1 MINYTLKQLYSFE
14 AVVRL
19 GGFTS
24 ASKELHITQPAV
36 YMQVQQLQK
45 NIGSKIFNINGKT
58 ITPTFIGKKIYET
71 AVRAINVVENS
82 KLEIEQNLNPDSGHL
97 QIAVA
102 TTANSFVS
110 RLLSRFKKEYPK
122 MTFYIDVTNRHALLD
137 NLKNNNADLV
147 IMGEP
152 PKNIP
157 LISSAFMKN
166 PLIAIVHPDNEL
178 LTKKKISIK
187 DLNKE
192 TLLTREIGS
201 GTRITIERF
210 TGLDF
215 SSDIQINSNEAIVE
229 AVQAGLGIGFVSKH
243 FVNLQL
249 KKIGVE
255 NKNIFV
261 MCHTGTRSQTVVKWL
276 KKNGYENCVNVLGGI
291 DAWAALIDRNIRRY

>member
-36 YMQVQQLQK
+36 YMQVQQLQE
-45 NIGSKIFNINGKT
+45 NIGAKLFNVNGKT
-58 ITPTFIGKKIYET
+58 ITSTFIGKKIYET

-82 KLEIEQNLNPDSGHL
+82 KLEIDQSLNPDSGHL

-166 PLIAIVHPDNEL
+166 PLIAIAHPDNEL

-215 SSDIQINSNEAIVE
+215 NSDIQINSNEAIVE

-243 FVNLQL
+243 SVNLQL
-249 KKIGVE
+249 K
-255 NKNIFV
+255 NNIIKQLDVAPFPIIRQWHIVHHAEAELSPIARRFKQFV
-261 MCHTGTRSQTVVKWL
+261 
-276 KKNGYENCVNVLGGI
+276 I
-291 DAWAALIDRNIRRY
+291 DNT

>member
-36 YMQVQQLQK
+36 YMQVQQLQQ
-45 NIGSKIFNINGKT
+45 NIGAKIFNINGKT

-71 AVRAINVVENS
+71 AVGAINVVENS

-122 MTFYIDVTNRHALLD
+122 MTFYIDVTNRHSLLD

-157 LISSAFMKN
+157 LTSSAFMKN

-178 LTKKKISIK
+178 LTKKNISIK

-192 TLLTREIGS
+192 ILLTREIGS

-215 SSDIQINSNEAIVE
+215 NSDIQINSNEAIVE

-243 FVNLQL
+243 SVNLQL
-249 KKIGVE
+249 KNNIIKQLDVAPFPIIRQWHIVHHAEAELSPIARRFKQFVIE
-255 NKNIFV
+255 N
-261 MCHTGTRSQTVVKWL
+261 T
-276 KKNGYENCVNVLGGI
+276 
-291 DAWAALIDRNIRRY
+291 

>member
-36 YMQVQQLQK
+36 YMQVQQLQQ
-45 NIGSKIFNINGKT
+45 NIGAKIFNINGKT

-166 PLIAIVHPDNEL
+166 PLIAIAHPDNEL

-215 SSDIQINSNEAIVE
+215 NSDIQINSNEAIVE

-243 FVNLQL
+243 SVSLQL
-249 KKIGVE
+249 KNNIIKQLDVAPFPIIRQWHIVHHAEAELSPIARRFKQFVIE
-255 NKNIFV
+255 N
-261 MCHTGTRSQTVVKWL
+261 T
-276 KKNGYENCVNVLGGI
+276 
-291 DAWAALIDRNIRRY
+291 

>member
-58 ITPTFIGKKIYET
+58 ITPTFIGKKIYKT

-166 PLIAIVHPDNEL
+166 PLIAIAHPDNEL

-201 GTRITIERF
+201 GTRITVERF

-215 SSDIQINSNEAIVE
+215 NSDIQINSNEAIVE
-229 AVQAGLGIGFVSKH
+229 AVQAGLGIGFVSKYS
-243 FVNLQL
+243 VSLQL
-249 KKIGVE
+249 KNNIIKQLDVAPFPIIRQWHIVHHAEAELSPIARRFKQFVIE
-255 NKNIFV
+255 N
-261 MCHTGTRSQTVVKWL
+261 T
-276 KKNGYENCVNVLGGI
+276 
-291 DAWAALIDRNIRRY
+291 

>member
-36 YMQVQQLQK
+36 YMQVQQLQQ
-45 NIGSKIFNINGKT
+45 NIGAKIFNINGKT

-166 PLIAIVHPDNEL
+166 PLIAIAHPDNEL
-178 LTKKKISIK
+178 LNKKKISIK

-210 TGLDF
+210 TGLNF
-215 SSDIQINSNEAIVE
+215 NSDIQINSNEAIVE

-243 FVNLQL
+243 SVSLQL
-249 KKIGVE
+249 KNNIIKQLNVAPFPIIRQWHIVHHAEAELSPIARRFKQFVIE
-255 NKNIFV
+255 N
-261 MCHTGTRSQTVVKWL
+261 T
-276 KKNGYENCVNVLGGI
+276 
-291 DAWAALIDRNIRRY
+291 

>member
-45 NIGSKIFNINGKT
+45 NIGAKIFNINGKT

-71 AVRAINVVENS
+71 AVGAINVVENS
-82 KLEIEQNLNPDSGHL
+82 KLEIEQSLNPNSGHL

-110 RLLSRFKKEYPK
+110 NLLSKFKKEFPK
-122 MTFYIDVTNRHALLD
+122 MTFYMDVTNRQALLD

-187 DLNKE
+187 DLRKE

-243 FVNLQL
+243 SVNLQL
-249 KKIGVE
+249 K
-255 NKNIFV
+255 NNIIKQLDVAPFPIIRQWHIV
-261 MCHTGTRSQTVVKWL
+261 HHAEAELSPIARRFKQFI
-276 KKNGYENCVNVLGGI
+276 I
-291 DAWAALIDRNIRRY
+291 DNT

>member
-45 NIGSKIFNINGKT
+45 NIGAKLFNINGKT

-82 KLEIEQNLNPDSGHL
+82 KLEIDQSLNPDSGHL

-137 NLKNNNADLV
+137 NLKKNNADLV

-215 SSDIQINSNEAIVE
+215 NSDIQINSNEAIVE

-243 FVNLQL
+243 SVNLQL
-249 KKIGVE
+249 KNNIIKQLNVAPFPIIRQWHIVHHAEAELSPIARRFKQFVIE
-255 NKNIFV
+255 N
-261 MCHTGTRSQTVVKWL
+261 T
-276 KKNGYENCVNVLGGI
+276 
-291 DAWAALIDRNIRRY
+291 

>member
-45 NIGSKIFNINGKT
+45 NIGAKLFNINGKT

-201 GTRITIERF
+201 GTRITVERF

-215 SSDIQINSNEAIVE
+215 NSDIQINSNEAIVE

-243 FVNLQL
+243 SVNLQL
-249 KKIGVE
+249 K
-255 NKNIFV
+255 NNIIKQLDVAPFPIIRQWHIVHHAEAELSPIARRFKQFV
-261 MCHTGTRSQTVVKWL
+261 
-276 KKNGYENCVNVLGGI
+276 I
-291 DAWAALIDRNIRRY
+291 DNT

>member
-45 NIGSKIFNINGKT
+45 NIGAKLFNINGKT

-122 MTFYIDVTNRHALLD
+122 MTFYINVTNRHSLLD

-157 LISSAFMKN
+157 LTSSAFMKN
-166 PLIAIVHPDNEL
+166 PLIAIAHPDNEL

-215 SSDIQINSNEAIVE
+215 NSDIQINSNEAIVE

-243 FVNLQL
+243 SVSLQL
-249 KKIGVE
+249 KNNIIKQLNVAPFPIIRQWHIVHHAEAELSPIARRFKQFVIE
-255 NKNIFV
+255 N
-261 MCHTGTRSQTVVKWL
+261 T
-276 KKNGYENCVNVLGGI
+276 
-291 DAWAALIDRNIRRY
+291 

>member
-45 NIGSKIFNINGKT
+45 NIGAKLFNINGKT
-58 ITPTFIGKKIYET
+58 ITATFIGKKIYET

-82 KLEIEQNLNPDSGHL
+82 KLEIDQSLNPDSGHL

-178 LTKKKISIK
+178 LTKKNISIK

-192 TLLTREIGS
+192 ILLTREIGS
-201 GTRITIERF
+201 GTRITVERF

-215 SSDIQINSNEAIVE
+215 NSDIQINSNEAIVE

-243 FVNLQL
+243 SVNLQL
-249 KKIGVE
+249 KNNIIKQLDVAPFPIIRQWHIVHHAEAELSPIARRFKQFVIE
-255 NKNIFV
+255 N
-261 MCHTGTRSQTVVKWL
+261 T
-276 KKNGYENCVNVLGGI
+276 
-291 DAWAALIDRNIRRY
+291 

>member
-36 YMQVQQLQK
+36 YMQVQQLQQ
-45 NIGSKIFNINGKT
+45 NIGTKIFNINGKT

-178 LTKKKISIK
+178 LNKKKISIK

-243 FVNLQL
+243 SVNLQL
-249 KKIGVE
+249 KNNIIKQLNVAPFPIIRQWHIVHHAEAELSPIARRFKQFVIE
-255 NKNIFV
+255 N
-261 MCHTGTRSQTVVKWL
+261 T
-276 KKNGYENCVNVLGGI
+276 
-291 DAWAALIDRNIRRY
+291 

>member
-36 YMQVQQLQK
+36 YMQVQQLQE
-45 NIGSKIFNINGKT
+45 NIGAKIFNVNGKK
-58 ITPTFIGKKIYET
+58 ITPTFIGNKIYET

-82 KLEIEQNLNPDSGHL
+82 KVDIDQSLNPDSGHL

-110 RLLSRFKKEYPK
+110 RLLSKFKKEYPK

-249 KKIGVE
+249 K
-255 NKNIFV
+255 NNIIKQLDVAPFPIIRQWHIVHHAEAELSPIARRFKQFV
-261 MCHTGTRSQTVVKWL
+261 
-276 KKNGYENCVNVLGGI
+276 I
-291 DAWAALIDRNIRRY
+291 DNT

>member
-14 AVVRL
+14 AVIRL

-45 NIGSKIFNINGKT
+45 NIGAKLFNINGKT
-58 ITPTFIGKKIYET
+58 ITATFIGKKIYET

-82 KLEIEQNLNPDSGHL
+82 KLEIDQSLNPDSGHL

-122 MTFYIDVTNRHALLD
+122 MTFYIDVTNRQALLD

-166 PLIAIVHPDNEL
+166 PLIAIAHPDNEL

-215 SSDIQINSNEAIVE
+215 NSDIQINSNEAIVE

-243 FVNLQL
+243 SVSLQL
-249 KKIGVE
+249 K
-255 NKNIFV
+255 NNIIKQLDVAPFPIIRQWHIVHHAEAELSPIARRFKQFV
-261 MCHTGTRSQTVVKWL
+261 
-276 KKNGYENCVNVLGGI
+276 I
-291 DAWAALIDRNIRRY
+291 DNT

>member
-36 YMQVQQLQK
+36 YMQVQQLQQ
-45 NIGSKIFNINGKT
+45 NIGAKIFNINGKT

-166 PLIAIVHPDNEL
+166 PLIAIAHPDNEL
-178 LTKKKISIK
+178 LNKKKISIK

-215 SSDIQINSNEAIVE
+215 NSDIQINSNEAIVE

-243 FVNLQL
+243 SVSLQL
-249 KKIGVE
+249 KNNIIKQLNVAPFPIIRQWHIVHHAEAELSPIARRFKQFVIE
-255 NKNIFV
+255 N
-261 MCHTGTRSQTVVKWL
+261 T
-276 KKNGYENCVNVLGGI
+276 
-291 DAWAALIDRNIRRY
+291 

>member
-36 YMQVQQLQK
+36 YMQVQQLQQ
-45 NIGSKIFNINGKT
+45 NIGAKIFNINGKT

-71 AVRAINVVENS
+71 AVRAINVLENS

-210 TGLDF
+210 TGLNF
-215 SSDIQINSNEAIVE
+215 NSDIQINSNEAIVE

-243 FVNLQL
+243 SVNLQL
-249 KKIGVE
+249 KNNIIKQLDVAPFPIIRQWHIVHHAEAELSPIARRFKQFVIE
-255 NKNIFV
+255 N
-261 MCHTGTRSQTVVKWL
+261 T
-276 KKNGYENCVNVLGGI
+276 
-291 DAWAALIDRNIRRY
+291 

>member
-36 YMQVQQLQK
+36 YMQVQQLQE
-45 NIGSKIFNINGKT
+45 NIGTKLFNVNGKT

-71 AVRAINVVENS
+71 ALAAINVVENS
-82 KLEIEQNLNPDSGHL
+82 KLEIDQSLNPDSGHL

-110 RLLSRFKKEYPK
+110 RLLSKFKKEFPK

-137 NLKNNNADLV
+137 NLKNHNADLV

-215 SSDIQINSNEAIVE
+215 NSDIQINSNQAIVE

-243 FVNLQL
+243 SVNLELKNNIIKQL
-249 KKIGVE
+249 DVSPFPIIRHWHIVHHAEAQLSPIARRFKQFVIE
-255 NKNIFV
+255 N
-261 MCHTGTRSQTVVKWL
+261 T
-276 KKNGYENCVNVLGGI
+276 
-291 DAWAALIDRNIRRY
+291 

>member
-45 NIGSKIFNINGKT
+45 NIGTKLFNINGKT

-71 AVRAINVVENS
+71 AVGAINVVENS
-82 KLEIEQNLNPDSGHL
+82 KLEIDQSLNPDSGHL

-110 RLLSRFKKEYPK
+110 RLLSKFKKEYPK

-137 NLKNNNADLV
+137 NLKNHNADLV

-215 SSDIQINSNEAIVE
+215 NSDIQINSNQAIVE
-229 AVQAGLGIGFVSKH
+229 AVQAGLGIGFVSMH
-243 FVNLQL
+243 SVNLELKNNIIKQL
-249 KKIGVE
+249 DVVPFPIIRQWHIVHHADAELSPIARRFKQFVIE
-255 NKNIFV
+255 N
-261 MCHTGTRSQTVVKWL
+261 T
-276 KKNGYENCVNVLGGI
+276 
-291 DAWAALIDRNIRRY
+291 

>member
-45 NIGSKIFNINGKT
+45 NIGAKLFNINGKT

-71 AVRAINVVENS
+71 AVGAINVVENS

-122 MTFYIDVTNRHALLD
+122 MSFYIDVTNRQALLD

-215 SSDIQINSNEAIVE
+215 NSDIQINSNEAIVE

-243 FVNLQL
+243 SVSLQL
-249 KKIGVE
+249 KNNIIKQLDVAPFPIIRQWHIVHHAEAELSPIARRFKQFVIE
-255 NKNIFV
+255 N
-261 MCHTGTRSQTVVKWL
+261 T
-276 KKNGYENCVNVLGGI
+276 
-291 DAWAALIDRNIRRY
+291 

>member
-36 YMQVQQLQK
+36 YMQVQQLQD
-45 NIGSKIFNINGKT
+45 NIGAKIFNVKGKR
-58 ITPTFIGKKIYET
+58 ITPTFIGNKIYQT
-71 AVRAINVVENS
+71 AVKAINVVENS
-82 KLEIEQNLNPDSGHL
+82 KLEIEQSLNPDAGHL

-110 RLLSRFKKEYPK
+110 NLLSKFKKEFPR
-122 MTFYIDVTNRHALLD
+122 MTFYMDVTNRDALLD
-137 NLKNNNADLV
+137 NLRNKNADLV

-152 PKNIP
+152 PKNIA
-157 LISSAFMKN
+157 LTSSAFMEN
-166 PLIAIVHPDNEL
+166 PLIAIAHPNNEL
-178 LTKKKISIK
+178 LSKKKISIK
-187 DLNKE
+187 DLSKE

-210 TGLDF
+210 TGLNF
-215 SSDIQINSNEAIVE
+215 NSDIQINSNEAIVE

-243 FVNLQL
+243 SVKLQL
-249 KKIGVE
+249 E
-255 NKNIFV
+255 NKVIQQLDVAPFPIIRQWHIVHHAEAELSPIAKGFKQFV
-261 MCHTGTRSQTVVKWL
+261 
-276 KKNGYENCVNVLGGI
+276 I
-291 DAWAALIDRNIRRY
+291 DNT

>member
-36 YMQVQQLQK
+36 YMQVQQLQQ
-45 NIGSKIFNINGKT
+45 NIGAKIFNINGKT

-166 PLIAIVHPDNEL
+166 PLIAIAHPDNEL
-178 LTKKKISIK
+178 LNKKKISIK

-215 SSDIQINSNEAIVE
+215 NSDIQINSNEAIVE

-243 FVNLQL
+243 SVNLQL
-249 KKIGVE
+249 K
-255 NKNIFV
+255 NNIIKQLDVAPFPIIRQWHIVHHAEAELSPIARRFKQFV
-261 MCHTGTRSQTVVKWL
+261 
-276 KKNGYENCVNVLGGI
+276 I
-291 DAWAALIDRNIRRY
+291 DNT

>member
-36 YMQVQQLQK
+36 YMQVQQLQQ
-45 NIGSKIFNINGKT
+45 NIGAKIFNINGKT

-122 MTFYIDVTNRHALLD
+122 MTFYIDVTNRHSLLD

-166 PLIAIVHPDNEL
+166 PLIAIAHPDNGL

-215 SSDIQINSNEAIVE
+215 NSDIQINSNEAIVE

-243 FVNLQL
+243 SVSLQL
-249 KKIGVE
+249 K
-255 NKNIFV
+255 NNIIKQLDVAPFPIIRQWHIVHHAEAELSPIARRFKQFV
-261 MCHTGTRSQTVVKWL
+261 
-276 KKNGYENCVNVLGGI
+276 I
-291 DAWAALIDRNIRRY
+291 DNT

>member
-36 YMQVQQLQK
+36 YMQVQQLQQ
-45 NIGSKIFNINGKT
+45 NIGAKIFNINGKT

-71 AVRAINVVENS
+71 AVGAINVVENS

-110 RLLSRFKKEYPK
+110 RLLSRFKNEYPK
-122 MTFYIDVTNRHALLD
+122 MTFYIDVTNRQALLD

-166 PLIAIVHPDNEL
+166 PLIAIAHPDNEL

-201 GTRITIERF
+201 GTRITVERF

-215 SSDIQINSNEAIVE
+215 NSDIQINSNEAIVE

-243 FVNLQL
+243 SVNLQL
-249 KKIGVE
+249 KNNIIKQLDVAPFPIIRQWHIVHHAEAQLSPIARRFKQFVIE
-255 NKNIFV
+255 N
-261 MCHTGTRSQTVVKWL
+261 T
-276 KKNGYENCVNVLGGI
+276 
-291 DAWAALIDRNIRRY
+291 

>member
-24 ASKELHITQPAV
+24 ASKEVHITQPAV

-45 NIGSKIFNINGKT
+45 NIGAKLFNINGKT
-58 ITPTFIGKKIYET
+58 ITATFIGKKIYET
-71 AVRAINVVENS
+71 AVGAINVVENS
-82 KLEIEQNLNPDSGHL
+82 KLEIDQSLNPDSGHL

-122 MTFYIDVTNRHALLD
+122 MTFYIDVTNRQALLD

-166 PLIAIVHPDNEL
+166 PLIAIAHPDNEL

-243 FVNLQL
+243 SVNLQL
-249 KKIGVE
+249 KNNIIKQLDVATFPIIRQWHIVHHAEAQLSPIARRFKQFVIE
-255 NKNIFV
+255 N
-261 MCHTGTRSQTVVKWL
+261 T
-276 KKNGYENCVNVLGGI
+276 
-291 DAWAALIDRNIRRY
+291 

>member
-36 YMQVQQLQK
+36 YMQVQQLQQ
-45 NIGSKIFNINGKT
+45 NIGAKIFNINGKT

-215 SSDIQINSNEAIVE
+215 NSDIQINSNEAIVE

-243 FVNLQL
+243 SVNLQL
-249 KKIGVE
+249 K
-255 NKNIFV
+255 NNIIKQLDVAPFPIIRQWHIV
-261 MCHTGTRSQTVVKWL
+261 HHAEAELSPIARRFKQFI
-276 KKNGYENCVNVLGGI
+276 I
-291 DAWAALIDRNIRRY
+291 DNT

>member
-45 NIGSKIFNINGKT
+45 NIGAKLFNINGKT
-58 ITPTFIGKKIYET
+58 ITATFIGKKIYET
-71 AVRAINVVENS
+71 AVGAINVVENS
-82 KLEIEQNLNPDSGHL
+82 KLEIDQSLNPDSGHL

-122 MTFYIDVTNRHALLD
+122 MTFYIDVTNRQALLD

-166 PLIAIVHPDNEL
+166 PLIAIAHPDNEL

-243 FVNLQL
+243 SVNLQL
-249 KKIGVE
+249 KNNIIKQLDVAPFPIIRQWHIVHHAEAQLSPIARRFKQFVIE
-255 NKNIFV
+255 N
-261 MCHTGTRSQTVVKWL
+261 T
-276 KKNGYENCVNVLGGI
+276 
-291 DAWAALIDRNIRRY
+291 

>member
-1 MINYTLKQLYSFE
+1 
-14 AVVRL
+14 
-19 GGFTS
+19 
-24 ASKELHITQPAV
+24 
-36 YMQVQQLQK
+36 
-45 NIGSKIFNINGKT
+45 
-58 ITPTFIGKKIYET
+58 
-71 AVRAINVVENS
+71 
-82 KLEIEQNLNPDSGHL
+82 
-97 QIAVA
+97 
-102 TTANSFVS
+102 
-110 RLLSRFKKEYPK
+110 
-122 MTFYIDVTNRHALLD
+122 MTFYMDVTNRRALLD
-137 NLKNNNADLV
+137 NLKNKNADLV

-243 FVNLQL
+243 SVNLQL
-249 KKIGVE
+249 KNNIIKQLDVAPFPIIRQWHIVHHAEAQLSPIARRFKQFVIE
-255 NKNIFV
+255 N
-261 MCHTGTRSQTVVKWL
+261 T
-276 KKNGYENCVNVLGGI
+276 
-291 DAWAALIDRNIRRY
+291 

>member
-14 AVVRL
+14 AVIRL

-45 NIGSKIFNINGKT
+45 NIGAKLFNINGKT

-71 AVRAINVVENS
+71 AVKAINVVENS
-82 KLEIEQNLNPDSGHL
+82 KLEIEQSLNPNSGHL

-110 RLLSRFKKEYPK
+110 NLLSKFKKEFPK
-122 MTFYIDVTNRHALLD
+122 MTFYMDVTNRRALLD
-137 NLKNNNADLV
+137 NLKNKNADLV

-215 SSDIQINSNEAIVE
+215 NSDIQINSNEAIVE

-243 FVNLQL
+243 SVNLQL
-249 KKIGVE
+249 KNNIIKQLDVAPFPIIRQWHIVHHAEAELSPIARRFKQFVIE
-255 NKNIFV
+255 N
-261 MCHTGTRSQTVVKWL
+261 T
-276 KKNGYENCVNVLGGI
+276 
-291 DAWAALIDRNIRRY
+291 

>member
-45 NIGSKIFNINGKT
+45 NIGAKLFNINGKA
-58 ITPTFIGKKIYET
+58 ITATFIGKKIYET

-166 PLIAIVHPDNEL
+166 PLIAIAHPDNEL

-243 FVNLQL
+243 SVNLQL
-249 KKIGVE
+249 K
-255 NKNIFV
+255 NNIIKQLDVAPFPIIRQWHIVHHAEAELSPIARRFKQFV
-261 MCHTGTRSQTVVKWL
+261 
-276 KKNGYENCVNVLGGI
+276 I
-291 DAWAALIDRNIRRY
+291 DNT

>member
-45 NIGSKIFNINGKT
+45 NIGAKLFNINGKT

-166 PLIAIVHPDNEL
+166 PLIAIAHPDNEL

-215 SSDIQINSNEAIVE
+215 NSDIQINSNEAIVE

-243 FVNLQL
+243 SVSLQL
-249 KKIGVE
+249 KNNIIKQLNVAPFPIIRQWHIVHHAEVE
-255 NKNIFV
+255 LSPIARRFKQFV
-261 MCHTGTRSQTVVKWL
+261 I
-276 KKNGYENCVNVLGGI
+276 ENT
-291 DAWAALIDRNIRRY
+291 

>member
-45 NIGSKIFNINGKT
+45 NIGTKLFNINGKT

-71 AVRAINVVENS
+71 ALAAINVVENS
-82 KLEIEQNLNPDSGHL
+82 KLEIDQSLNPDSGHL

-110 RLLSRFKKEYPK
+110 RLLSRFKKEFPK
-122 MTFYIDVTNRHALLD
+122 MTFYIDVTNRQALLD
-137 NLKNNNADLV
+137 NLKNHNADLV

-157 LISSAFMKN
+157 LISSAFMEN

-215 SSDIQINSNEAIVE
+215 NSDIQINSNQAIVE

-243 FVNLQL
+243 SVNLELKNNIIKQL
-249 KKIGVE
+249 DVSPFPIIRHWHIVHHAEAQLSPIARRFKQFVIE
-255 NKNIFV
+255 N
-261 MCHTGTRSQTVVKWL
+261 T
-276 KKNGYENCVNVLGGI
+276 
-291 DAWAALIDRNIRRY
+291 

>member
-45 NIGSKIFNINGKT
+45 NIGAKLFNINGKT
-58 ITPTFIGKKIYET
+58 ITPTVIGKKIYET
-71 AVRAINVVENS
+71 AVKAINVVENS
-82 KLEIEQNLNPDSGHL
+82 KLEIEQSLSPNSGHL

-110 RLLSRFKKEYPK
+110 NLLSKFKKEFPK
-122 MTFYIDVTNRHALLD
+122 MTFYMDVTNRRALLD
-137 NLKNNNADLV
+137 NLKNKNADLV

-178 LTKKKISIK
+178 LSKKNISIK
-187 DLNKE
+187 DLSKE
-192 TLLTREIGS
+192 TLLTREISS

-215 SSDIQINSNEAIVE
+215 NSDIQINSNEAIVE

-243 FVNLQL
+243 SVSLQL
-249 KKIGVE
+249 KS
-255 NKNIFV
+255 NIIK
-261 MCHTGTRSQTVVKWL
+261 QL
-276 KKNGYENCVNVLGGI
+276 NVAPFPIIRQWHIVHHAEAELSPIARRFKQFII
-291 DAWAALIDRNIRRY
+291 DNT

>member
-45 NIGSKIFNINGKT
+45 NIGAKLFNINGKT

-243 FVNLQL
+243 SVSLQL
-249 KKIGVE
+249 KNNIIKQLDVSPFPIIRQWHIVHHAEAELSPIARRFKQFVIE
-255 NKNIFV
+255 N
-261 MCHTGTRSQTVVKWL
+261 T
-276 KKNGYENCVNVLGGI
+276 
-291 DAWAALIDRNIRRY
+291 